1 MWLMAST
8 TPRPLR
14 IFLSTTSLFTNG
26 ATRRMVRW
34 EATANLRCADAV
46 CAQCREMAKRQ
57 TSDLRR
63 SLFVHERRRK
73 IFHCK
78 LAIPGQNRPQEGA
91 NGLAKRKQHAAS
103 GSVPDQSDRAQGK
116 PVNQAIQHAARST
129 LL

>member
-1 MWLMAST
+1 MTFAVHKRCD
-8 TPRPLR
+8 PQDGPL
-14 IFLSTTSLFTNG
+14 G
-26 ATRRMVRW
+26 KHG
-34 EATANLRCADAV
+34 NLECADAV

-63 SLFVHERRRK
+63 GLFVHERRRK

-91 NGLAKRKQHAAS
+91 NGLAKRKACRERERA
-103 GSVPDQSDRAQGK
+103 DQSDRAQGK